1 MATNREADL
10 VNSGKKSWEWALSR
24 MNIIREILDDFENKR
39 PLEGVKIGISLH
51 ITKETS
57 VLCLAASR
65 LGAKI
70 VLCAANPMSSQDE
83 IAAFLKSK
91 GVQVFGWKNES
102 LKEYTENMVSVLEE
116 KPDIITDDGAN
127 LHVLY
132 HSRENGCVIGGTEET
147 TSGVQR
153 LKLMEEER
161 TLRYPVIAVN
171 NAPTKYLFDNH
182 YGTGQ
187 STIEAIMQI
196 TNILL
201 AGKQVVVC
209 GYGPVGKGVAIR
221 AKGMG
226 AIVTITEI
234 NPIRALEANMDGFD
248 VRKLNDVLKKG
259 DLFITCTGQ
268 THVITNSSF
277 EKIKSGAILA
287 NAGHFDVE
295 IDSNSLYSNADKIYL
310 VRQHMECFEIYDKKI
325 YLLCNGRVAN
335 LVGSEGNSPEVMSMS
350 FANQLLSIIHI
361 SKNYCNLKNTVVSVP
376 MEIDKFVAYSALSS
390 LGIEIDELSEAQR
403 KYQSLRK

>member
-1 MATNREADL
+1 
-10 VNSGKKSWEWALSR
+10 
-24 MNIIREILDDFENKR
+24 
-39 PLEGVKIGISLH
+39 
-51 ITKETS
+51 
-57 VLCLAASR
+57 
-65 LGAKI
+65 
-70 VLCAANPMSSQDE
+70 MSSQDE

-102 LKEYTENMVSVLEE
+102 LKEYAENMVSVLEE

-277 EKIKSGAILA
+277 EKMKSGAILA

-295 IDSNSLYSNADKIYL
+295 IDSNILYSNADKFYL

-361 SKNYCNLKNTVVSVP
+361 SKNYCNLKNTVVTVP
-376 MEIDKFVAYSALSS
+376 MEIDKFVAYSTLSS

-403 KYQSLRK
+403 KYQSLSK

>member
-1 MATNREADL
+1 MNEHESVDL
-10 VNSGKKSWEWALSR
+10 GRKSWEWAYSR
-24 MNIIREILDDFENKR
+24 MTLIKQILEHFGTQR
-39 PLEGVKIGISLH
+39 PLEGLKIGVSLH

-57 VLCLAASR
+57 VLCLAASV
-65 LGAKI
+65 LGAK
-70 VLCAANPMSSQDE
+70 VGLCAANPLSSQDE
-83 IAAFLKSK
+83 IVAFLKTK
-91 GVQVFGWKNES
+91 GIQVFGRKNETLS
-102 LKEYTENMVSVLEE
+102 EYEENMLNVLEI

-132 HSRENGCVIGGTEET
+132 HSRNGGCAIGGTEET

-153 LKLMEEER
+153 LRLMEEDR

-171 NAPTKYLFDNH
+171 NADTKYLFDNQ

-201 AGKQVVVC
+201 AGKKIVVC
-209 GYGPVGKGVAIR
+209 GYGPVGRGVATR

-226 AIVTITEI
+226 AIVIVTEV
-234 NPIRALEANMDGFD
+234 NPIRALEANMDGFE
-248 VRKLNDVLKKG
+248 VRKLNEVLEKG

-268 THVITNSSF
+268 TDVINRQAF
-277 EKIKSGAILA
+277 ERMKSGAILA

-295 IDSNSLYSNADKIYL
+295 IDSKSLYSSAEKYYA
-310 VRQHMECFEIYDKKI
+310 VRQYMECFEINHKKL
-325 YLLCNGRVAN
+325 YLLCNGRVVN
-335 LVGSEGNSPEVMSMS
+335 LVASEGNSPEVMSMS
-350 FANQLLSIIHI
+350 FANQLLSIIHL
-361 SKNYCNLKNTVVSVP
+361 SKNYRNLNKIVITVP
-376 MEIDKFVAYSALSS
+376 KEIDEFVAYSSLSS

-403 KYQSLRK
+403 KYHSNRK